1 METAKKQVDANN
13 IAFLFLLTG
22 IAALPLY
29 TFFEVLNVH
38 TSINLGNTPYYIKAF
53 KDITLL
59 FMTLCWLLSSSRKI
73 FIDKLLLCFYALIVC
88 VILKSLYVNKNVISI
103 LCGIRWLWPLVMIC
117 FVRNIVGSSRKLE
130 ILSLL
135 LLVLFLLG
143 AVLQIIQFL
152 YGLMNAFNWY
162 ITKHNWYIVRYSGFC
177 ANPNT
182 MATVAMIAMYYVD
195 YYTSV
200 KKKILLRL
208 IVGLSIFFTHS
219 ATGIIAFILYQVVM
233 LKQKFGIR
241 WQYMILLLIVCLGL
255 LFANASLVSG
265 RKGNAAIRSF
275 MIRVGILLKVCPET
289 SLISNDFGFYTNTA
303 LMLETKTDKIK
314 GKYADSTV
322 TSLVG
327 NLGWLP
333 MAALFLFALKHI
345 IINRDEQKTLHFIIL
360 FGCFGLTSIIL
371 ESYPLNVLLSLET
384 AMLIQETKTRN
395 KTI

>member
-1 METAKKQVDANN
+1 MKTAKKQVDANN
-13 IAFLFLLTG
+13 IAFLFLFAG

-29 TFFEVLNVH
+29 TFFEVLNIY
-38 TSINLGNTPYYIKAF
+38 TNLNLDNTPYYIKAF
-53 KDITLL
+53 KDMTLL
-59 FMTLCWLLSSSRKI
+59 FMTLCWLLFSSRKI
-73 FIDKLLLCFYALIVC
+73 LIDKLLLCFYALIVC
-88 VILKSLYVNKNVISI
+88 VILKSLYVNKNIISI

-117 FVRNIVGSSRKLE
+117 FIHNIVGTSRKLNM
-130 ILSLL
+130 LSFL
-135 LLVLFLLG
+135 LLVLFILG
-143 AVLQIIQFL
+143 GVLQLIPLLRVLIK
-152 YGLMNAFNWY
+152 GWNWH
-162 ITKHNWYIVRYSGFC
+162 ITRYNGFC

-182 MATVAMIAMYYVD
+182 MATVAMMAMYYVD

-208 IVGLSIFFTHS
+208 VVGLSIFFTHS
-219 ATGIIAFILYQVVM
+219 ATGIIAFILYQVVT

-265 RKGNAAIRSF
+265 RKGNAAMRSF

-289 SLISNDFGFYTNTA
+289 SLISNDFGLYTNTA
-303 LMLETKTDKIK
+303 SMLETKTDKIK
-314 GKYADSTV
+314 VKYADSTV

-333 MAALFLFALKHI
+333 MAALCLFALRHI

-384 AMLIQETKTRN
+384 AMLVQETKTRN